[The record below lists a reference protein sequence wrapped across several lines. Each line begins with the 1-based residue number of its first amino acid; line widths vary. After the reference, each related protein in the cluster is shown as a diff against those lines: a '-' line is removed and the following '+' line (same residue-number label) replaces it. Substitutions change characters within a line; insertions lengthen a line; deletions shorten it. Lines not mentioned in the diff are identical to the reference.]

1 MTQAQQ
7 QQQHL
12 RTLRRSLNRA
22 VTTLKG
28 DDSIIVNVGWGVG
41 RVFGNP
47 KLRPELGLEWPEE
60 SEDLHLLFPSPEGD
74 VETAVWR
81 DWGDLIPE
89 ELRKSLDFFWPGPLV
104 VQVRCPRT
112 RRRVKIC
119 CPWHPLMK
127 ELLSRHGCVFWS
139 PMGAPE
145 ERDFHERGGDLER
158 FGRER
163 VLVWPER
170 EVVLAISLLD
180 TGTSPWRLMER
191 GFVEADELF
200 ARIPRPVLL
209 SDDRAFPARP
219 LRTFQ
224 PQHRTVILEAA
235 AKDDLP
241 RLVEE
246 FRAQLGPEW
255 AVRIYLDESVAHKHF
270 PDDRGVRVYGEMS
283 DPERVRRRLEAML
296 ERQRRR
302 SGKRV
307 LLIGIAELDGSA
319 DSLKTDL
326 EKLAQYWF
334 TIGKGEALELNE
346 FL

>member
-1 MTQAQQ
+1 MSQAQQ

-28 DDSIIVNVGWGVG
+28 DGAVIVNIGWSFG
-41 RVFGNP
+41 RAFGIP
-47 KLRPELGLEWPEE
+47 KLAPELGLEWPEE
-60 SEDLHLLFPSPEGD
+60 IGDLHLFFPSLEDGA
-74 VETAVWR
+74 EAAVWK
-81 DWGDLIPE
+81 DWGGLIPE
-89 ELRKSLDFFWPGPLV
+89 ELMKALDFFWPGPLV
-104 VQVRCPRT
+104 VQVRCSRT
-112 RRRVKIC
+112 RRRLKIG

-127 ELLSRHGCVFWS
+127 ELLARHGCVFWTPFS
-139 PMGAPE
+139 VDE
-145 ERDFHERGGDLER
+145 EREFHGRGGDLEK
-158 FGRER
+158 FGKER
-163 VLVWPER
+163 VLVWPEND
-170 EVVLAISLLD
+170 AILPITLLD
-180 TGTSPWRLMER
+180 AATSPWRLMER
-191 GFVEADELF
+191 GFVEADELI

-209 SDDRAFPARP
+209 SDDRAFPRRP

-224 PQHRTVILEAA
+224 PQHRTVVLEAA
-235 AKDDLP
+235 AKEDLP

-246 FRAQLGPEW
+246 FRTQLGPEW
-255 AVRIYLDESVAHKHF
+255 AVRIYLDEWVAHNHF

-319 DSLKTDL
+319 DSLKADL

-334 TIGKGEALELNE
+334 SVAKDEALELDE
-346 FL
+346 LL